1 MGGFDLLF
9 YLIPTLQF
17 CEIFGTCDE
26 TLYRVHEIFV
36 NMKFTD
42 IVKGRNMKDCDYVK
56 GNVCKPVFYIH
67 LVVIWAKDYLKI
79 NQIL

>member
-1 MGGFDLLF
+1 MKGFEEGEE
-9 YLIPTLQF
+9 
-17 CEIFGTCDE
+17 CENIHWKKW

-67 LVVIWAKDYLKI
+67 FMYVLELSSM
-79 NQIL
+79 